1 MFYDRTGIRK
11 VYMGKF
17 NKGDD
22 IIPALEKFSKEN
34 KIKKAFI
41 QVIGAVQTV
50 TLGYYDQVKQKYL
63 NKSFKTPMEISSM
76 SGNVSIKGKEI
87 FIHLHGVFRKKD
99 FSSIGGQLISPTKI
113 FVGEFVI
120 FELKG
125 KSLIRKFNPPTGL
138 HLWE

>member
-63 NKSFKTPMEISSM
+63 NKSFKIPMEISSM
-76 SGNVSIKGKEI
+76 SGNVSIKDKEI
-87 FIHLHGVFRKKD
+87 FIHLHGVFSKKD
-99 FSSIGGQLISPTKI
+99 FSSIGGHLISPSKI
-113 FVGEFVI
+113 FAGEFVI

-125 KSLIRKFNPPTGL
+125 KGLIRKFNPPTGL